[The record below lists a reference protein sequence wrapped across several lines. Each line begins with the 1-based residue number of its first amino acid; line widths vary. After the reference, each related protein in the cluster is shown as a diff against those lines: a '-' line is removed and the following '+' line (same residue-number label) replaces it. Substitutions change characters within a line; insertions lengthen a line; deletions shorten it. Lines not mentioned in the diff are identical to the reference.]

1 MARDSSTLL
10 LGVVGAGIVHITI
23 LLLLPLFSE
32 RDAWSKLAT
41 AGRPYVMTAAD
52 GSDGNAPTVEAPDPF
67 FRASACR
74 FDLQDGPVRL
84 KANGGVPFWSA
95 SIYDRGGQN
104 VYNFNDRTATDG
116 ALDFVIVTPT
126 QMIDMRKDLP
136 AELESSVFVEA
147 DIDEGIVVVRAFMPD
162 DSWGRPLRPIFGR
175 SPVRRSRVRQMT
187 SRHARRRDR
196 EDDCFGFVS

>member
-1 MARDSSTLL
+1 MRASRSLTKSIGPAVAYALL
-10 LGVVGAGIVHITI
+10 LGVVGAGIVHIAI

-32 RDAWSKLAT
+32 RDAWSRLAT
-41 AGRPYVMTAAD
+41 AADLYIMTAAD
-52 GSDGNAPTVEAPDPF
+52 GSDGKTPTVEAPDPF

-84 KANGGVPFWSA
+84 KADGSVPFWSA

-104 VYNFNDRTATDG
+104 VYNFNDRSATDG
-116 ALDFVIVTPT
+116 VLDFVIVTPA

-147 DIDEGIVVVRAFMPD
+147 DVDEGIVVVRAFAPD
-162 DSWGRPLRPIFGR
+162 DSWGRTIATYLGSIACAP
-175 SPVRRSRVRQMT
+175 Q
-187 SRHARRRDR
+187 
-196 EDDCFGFVS
+196 

>member
-1 MARDSSTLL
+1 MARLAYALL
-10 LGVVGAGIVHITI
+10 LGVVGAGIVHIAI

-32 RDAWSKLAT
+32 RDAWSRLAT
-41 AGRPYVMTAAD
+41 AADLYVMTAAD
-52 GSDGNAPTVEAPDPF
+52 GSDGSRPTVEAPDPF

-84 KANGGVPFWSA
+84 KADGSVPFWSA

-116 ALDFVIVTPT
+116 ALDFVIVTPA

-136 AELESSVFVEA
+136 AEHGIVGLRRGRYRRRHRRGA
-147 DIDEGIVVVRAFMPD
+147 RLRARRQLDIDHCSLSA
-162 DSWGRPLRPIFGR
+162 GR
-175 SPVRRSRVRQMT
+175 SACAPQ
-187 SRHARRRDR
+187 
-196 EDDCFGFVS
+196 